1 MRRIV
6 FRSIAGLSKDPVEVF
21 WLRGLVRNERNEWN
35 VRVVY
40 RVKGTNDLIPVEEPI
55 GMFPLLSPGIWFEHG
70 QMRTDELPGSDFET
84 IVPDVGR
91 PEILTSADLPH
102 ELMPL
107 PKGTNRA
114 QRLFHYRTAKGDVL
128 IPVIELARA
137 MFIHNRALALAL
149 MRPAGLEQL
158 YAALKPGWSEIATIR
173 FTREIDPR
181 AISRTFALE
190 FAWIALDPDARRAWD
205 SIQRLSM
212 GQNYVLL
219 EPPSIANSLWTFRGT
234 RHGRQW
240 LVLELT
246 CIGGRRLPFRKLEY
260 SHPSFVKAMSAAGDT
275 EDVPGS
281 NDRHGTRTSSA
292 DRDID
297 VDDEDGSGSYHNTKI
312 VSLPNR
318 RSVFENSVEVA
329 KIQRAGSEN
338 PRPRTERAKKTRK
351 APDTSTL
358 QPFHVTTGERSE
370 IATRVPLEFKT
381 FALAPLHDM
390 SDLVALDET
399 VRHMRAMRPGTAF
412 SVTLVQL
419 EQGRAAASTGSRP
432 RVAMLVTIEP
442 PGKPPIVLID
452 FERTGI
458 SALSV
463 MAMRF
468 RRNVIEEQVENS
480 IRTMIDGWI
489 NSGGHW
495 SGEKEE
501 ELQRICR
508 CERLPKALIPRK
520 SYSEKSKDWA
530 KRLLGKLGL
539 PA

>member
-6 FRSIAGLSKDPVEVF
+6 FRSIADLSKDPVEVF

-84 IVPDVGR
+84 IVPDTGR

-102 ELMPL
+102 ELLPL

-128 IPVIELARA
+128 VPVIELVRA

-158 YAALKPGWSEIATIR
+158 YAPLMPGWSETATIR

-181 AISRTFALE
+181 AIGRSFALE

-212 GQNYVLL
+212 GQEYVLF
-219 EPPSIANSLWTFRGT
+219 EPPSIQNSLWTFRGT
-234 RHGRQW
+234 QRGRQC

-260 SHPSFVKAMSAAGDT
+260 SHPGFVKAMSAGGDT
-275 EDVPGS
+275 KDVPGS
-281 NDRHGTRTSSA
+281 NDRRGTRTSSA
-292 DRDID
+292 EPDID
-297 VDDEDGSGSYHNTKI
+297 VDDKDGSGSYHTTKI
-312 VSLPNR
+312 VSLPSR
-318 RSVFENSVEVA
+318 RSVFENDFEVA
-329 KIQRAGSEN
+329 KIQRAWSEK
-338 PRPRTERAKKTRK
+338 PRPRKKKAEETRK

-358 QPFHVTTGERSE
+358 QAFHVTTGERSE
-370 IATRVPLEFKT
+370 TARLVPLEFKT
-381 FALAPLHDM
+381 LALAPLHDM
-390 SDLVALDET
+390 GDLVALDET
-399 VRHMRAMRPGTAF
+399 VRHMRAMRPGAAF